1 MNKDEILQKYGG
13 AGPVHYRHRCRSFFA
28 GQFVS
33 DILEK
38 EVSKMSLD
46 EFLAF
51 DREFLQ
57 AYYDFT
63 KHTVREVVRG
73 MRDAYGEGA
82 LQDPDFGELVDLYH
96 RVRND
101 VYRNNYSD
109 VGEVAKKFAELD
121 HIRQMEQR
129 AQELIVTVDDKTFQA
144 LDTCEVLWSG
154 WESDDRVW
162 VVDDDGVKKLVTS
175 NHGSEYFTDP
185 SFLEDRIAEYEEA
198 IQNSRRLLNLLKGN

>member
-13 AGPVHYRHRCRSFFA
+13 AGIVNYRHRCKSFFV

-38 EVSKMSLD
+38 EVSKMTLD

-63 KHTVREVVRG
+63 IPTIREVVRE
-73 MRDAYGEGA
+73 MRGAYGEGA
-82 LQDPDFGELVDLYH
+82 LQDPDFGELVDVYH
-96 RVRND
+96 DVMNRV
-101 VYRNNYSD
+101 YHENYSD
-109 VGEVAKKFAELD
+109 LGEVVKKFAELD
-121 HIRQMEQR
+121 NIRKMEQR
-129 AQELIVTVDDKTFQA
+129 AKELTVTVDDQTFQA
-144 LDTCEVLWSG
+144 IDTCEVLWSG

-162 VVDDDGVKKLVTS
+162 VVEDDGVKKLVAS
-175 NHGSEYFTDP
+175 SHGSTHFIDHRY
-185 SFLEDRIAEYEEA
+185 LENKIAEYEEA
-198 IQNSRRLLNLLKGN
+198 IENSCRLLNLLKGN